1 MTEREKKLL
10 AGIIVGGVALAL
22 IASAYPKSIQ
32 VANDALKKKRSA
44 PNSNPEPVIT
54 EDIDYVEV
62 VDIND
67 VQEEPKVVDVV
78 EVKNKKWYSYVM
90 FWKWN
95 IFKIKKSC

>member
-32 VANDALKKKRSA
+32 VANDALKNKGGEKK
-44 PNSNPEPVIT
+44 PNTEPVVT

-62 VDIND
+62 IDTIN
-67 VQEEPKVVDVV
+67 VQEEPTVV
-78 EVKNKKWYSYVM
+78 EVVKLNKKKWYSFIM

>member
-22 IASAYPKSIQ
+22 IASAYPRQTRQ
-32 VANDALKKKRSA
+32 VADALKSKRSE
-44 PNSNPEPVIT
+44 PKSNPEPVVT

-62 VDIND
+62 VDVND
-67 VQEEPKVVDVV
+67 VQEQPTVVDVV
-78 EVKNKKWYSYVM
+78 EVKNKRWYSYIM